1 LRLKPRN
8 FSYPKARKKEAPIF
22 QESRHSHTP
31 INKFMQN
38 TQNFSEVA
46 PGEIKLHLLDYW
58 RVIRVRLPLIIL
70 VFLLV
75 VITAGVATYL
85 TPRQYMSSVTMQV
98 KEDNKMHIFNGDAGE
113 RYDPRFSTTQFQ
125 IIQHKEILYPVIDA
139 MKLMQKWDLRS
150 KEVAFLKLRGMMNVS
165 EIRNT
170 DLIQISVMD
179 KDRQEAADLANT
191 IAVEYQKKRID
202 EQQSWVARSLVQLE
216 DEVIKQRNKTE
227 ELRNEMTK
235 IRLAANV
242 NDLNPENVE
251 DPRQAPDNVLI
262 NVESQVND
270 MRIKVAT
277 IRSKQEQIQ
286 AMTDD
291 QIMRSLRTFEMDDST
306 IAQIFPLYE
315 TAMSDEAHMLA
326 SGLGPNHPTILALRA
341 RKEVYAKQ
349 LKDQITN
356 LRKSMASNLEIAQKS
371 LEAMEIKLTEAKGGQ
386 QESKT
391 KAMGY
396 QEAKNEYL
404 KAKRILESAETR
416 YSTEAMQRAMPQ
428 SPATIWEKAEIS
440 DYPAKPKVGQNMLIA
455 VAVGIALGV
464 GLAFLIEYLDTSVK
478 TMQDVEGALGVPV
491 LAVIPRDVAVL
502 KDAPTD
508 SLDAEGYRIMRTN
521 IEFNRKSP
529 DAKTITMVSGGA
541 GEGKSTTLNNLAFT
555 FASGGYRTLIVDADL
570 RRPSQHRFFGVS
582 NEKGLTDYLTTD
594 IPLDDLVMKTTV
606 ENLFFMPSGRLPI
619 DAVGILNSQRMI
631 DLINEVKKSFDI
643 VFFDS
648 PPILGVSDA
657 SVVASDVDMT
667 IVVVQHRRF
676 PRAMLQRVK
685 KGLTNVGANIIG
697 CVLNNTDTRHD
708 EYYEYYT
715 SYYQYYS
722 PQESTNKLSKPSK
735 EDSKEKKSGPSVAD
749 NRTMGEY

>member
-1 LRLKPRN
+1 
-8 FSYPKARKKEAPIF
+8 
-22 QESRHSHTP
+22 
-31 INKFMQN
+31 M
-38 TQNFSEVA
+38 
-46 PGEIKLHLLDYW
+46 
-58 RVIRVRLPLIIL
+58 
-70 VFLLV
+70 
-75 VITAGVATYL
+75 
-85 TPRQYMSSVTMQV
+85 
-98 KEDNKMHIFNGDAGE
+98 
-113 RYDPRFSTTQFQ
+113 
-125 IIQHKEILYPVIDA
+125 
-139 MKLMQKWDLRS
+139 
-150 KEVAFLKLRGMMNVS
+150 
-165 EIRNT
+165 
-170 DLIQISVMD
+170 
-179 KDRQEAADLANT
+179 
-191 IAVEYQKKRID
+191 
-202 EQQSWVARSLVQLE
+202 
-216 DEVIKQRNKTE
+216 
-227 ELRNEMTK
+227 
-235 IRLAANV
+235 
-242 NDLNPENVE
+242 
-251 DPRQAPDNVLI
+251 
-262 NVESQVND
+262 
-270 MRIKVAT
+270 
-277 IRSKQEQIQ
+277 
-286 AMTDD
+286 
-291 QIMRSLRTFEMDDST
+291 
-306 IAQIFPLYE
+306 
-315 TAMSDEAHMLA
+315 
-326 SGLGPNHPTILALRA
+326 
-341 RKEVYAKQ
+341 
-349 LKDQITN
+349 
-356 LRKSMASNLEIAQKS
+356 
-371 LEAMEIKLTEAKGGQ
+371 
-386 QESKT
+386 
-391 KAMGY
+391 
-396 QEAKNEYL
+396 
-404 KAKRILESAETR
+404 
-416 YSTEAMQRAMPQ
+416 
-428 SPATIWEKAEIS
+428 
-440 DYPAKPKVGQNMLIA
+440 
-455 VAVGIALGV
+455 
-464 GLAFLIEYLDTSVK
+464 
-478 TMQDVEGALGVPV
+478 
-491 LAVIPRDVAVL
+491 IPRDVAVL

-521 IEFNRKSP
+521 IEFKRKSP